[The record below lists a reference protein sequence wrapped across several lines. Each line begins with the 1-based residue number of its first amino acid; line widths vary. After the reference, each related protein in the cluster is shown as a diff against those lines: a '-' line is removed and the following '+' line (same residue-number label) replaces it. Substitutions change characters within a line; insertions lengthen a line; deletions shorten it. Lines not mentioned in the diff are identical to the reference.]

1 MVAVAEAVVDKDAMV
16 VKFLDAAIAKVAVV
30 RVFRPQVLTINA
42 HIVKVEVLGDQLVQQ
57 LQEVVLLRNIAGL
70 L

>member
-16 VKFLDAAIAKVAVV
+16 VKLLDAAIAKVAVV
-30 RVFRPQVLTINA
+30 GVFRPQVLAINA